1 MGYKIHH
8 PIKEKRKTALKIF
21 RGGADDNMCPICL
34 EDFEPSEINT
44 NETIRCE
51 SCFQHFHYN
60 CIKHWC
66 ESSNEFLSIQNSVC
80 PICRQSNICRNSNF
94 VRRETEAARIRRGIR
109 DNQMETP
116 SEISD
121 IILSIGSE
129 YRIHDNVGLTDL
141 MYLDENWKFNRLNSE
156 NENERNENMTN
167 WVSDHLEKF
176 INDMNN
182 SAPNPESQWDIADNR
197 EENARTFREEV
208 QRATFNRALP
218 VWFIAPRPEDSLDIQ
233 HLRDLHQLKMFTY
246 SEYNRLKRD
255 YPVYSYFELLFSAE
269 KRKINNERRVAKR
282 KLIRIS
288 LRIFLYT
295 MILVKKDTVSRGLTV
310 HPVDVLADSS
320 ESEYE
325 SESETISTQTIST
338 QTQAESETGS
348 QTQED
353 TPVPEPDDG
362 EVAEPQ
368 EGEENVVEN
377 DARFDWI
384 PVEENPVEASA
395 VEEAPMARNEAERPR
410 ARGWRLPRVQP
421 PGVRVTREPDGTV
434 LFRWRLPRVQPQ
446 EEDTPAEST
455 ETHVDIVGGAG
466 DLPDDRKE
474 LKEMCAKAG
483 LPYSSKE
490 PIERI
495 KKRLTAPRGAAYGGF
510 INSLHEL
517 LTNQKYSNIISWEND
532 NDGNF
537 LIVLK
542 DNLLVAKEL
551 CPKANSEEGKKKTRY
566 LSRSVQAMKDQFRS
580 YDFNRISNRGEN
592 ELVFSNPKVKS
603 IDDILT
609 LRGEQ
614 SRANQAARR
623 RTRRKARLAVDEQ
636 GEPTNRPPRR
646 AASTRLRYVES
657 SSEEESADMAAM
669 AVPRHVLLEH
679 DEQGD
684 LHSVGEES
692 ADMADMAAPRHVLLE
707 LDEQGDLHSVGEE
720 SADVDNNEAANI
732 LASITNINDEN
743 TEDLDRRTSYLQNL
757 NTNNEHSLKIA
768 LLIES
773 LKNHVIDE
781 NEQNQIKQK
790 QNELWQGL
798 KEIPMEDEQRR
809 GVLYKYMFE
818 YLKRTIPQA
827 KLNEGAK
834 IAQSNFE
841 SIKRAQI
848 HNRPTEPLTEA
859 EQKQDDEEMNA
870 AISRGQMLA
879 QDEDTNMEDVQSD
892 AHLRAALPSS
902 SVVIIRDSR
911 VLGRQ
916 VPASPLSSL
925 APNTQFVEPPSAEAL
940 NLREEVAQL
949 MQENEQLKAH
959 KASKTPEAPTEA
971 PKPKRRQ
978 LGVVPT
984 PGTRVS
990 VRYQLTPD
998 DQDYE
1003 GTVGERLDGRARA
1016 MVKFDDGSERPID
1029 FAVPGISITRAP
1041 PELAELFD
1049 VLEASQSGGAKQADF
1064 LINLH
1069 KLLTNQEY
1077 SNIISWTF
1085 DNDGN
1090 ILILLKDKLLV
1101 AKEVCPRSTNID
1113 FHSCARQFCNYGFKT
1128 VSRKKIQRIG
1138 ENELVFSNP
1147 KVKSIDDILTLE
1159 RKISTKCRKSPTID
1173 DGDRVANVLAQLNN
1187 PSPQSTDMDN
1197 NEAANVLASIANISD
1212 ENTEDL
1218 DRRTT
1223 YLQNLNTN
1231 NEHSLKIALLIES
1244 LKNHV
1249 IDENQ
1254 TNQIK
1259 QKQNELWQSLKEIEL
1274 DNTKRKDILYKYM
1287 FEYLKRTI
1295 PQAKLNE
1302 GAKIA
1307 QSNFESIKRAKIHNR
1322 PTEPLTESEQKQAD
1336 EEMNAAIS
1344 RGQILAQD
1352 EDTNME
1358 DVQSPNTQFV
1368 EEQEPWW
1375 KKSGITDKAL
1385 LRLHSEPVD
1394 GHMIEVWSLDHWKLG
1409 RAVRKKGRS
1418 QVVLKAPLN
1427 SPSSRVAETV
1437 RQIVTQVDYI
1447 DGTSV
1452 DELLHRGDWKQRQN
1466 PDYGIKDSENYL
1478 LNLGSDNPKYWRYAK
1493 SRRSAKSNSGS
1504 QSGGVIYVDDE
1515 NDKMRFECPLSL
1527 DIMEDPVIAEDGY
1540 SYEKEEIES
1549 WIKLSEDKGNP
1560 ITSPIT
1566 GDNMGKTLIPNTVL
1580 KDIIEN
1586 SIFDRQHTNQESS
1599 SQIEDE
1605 NKNKGIVIQY
1615 KNSKYGFIHTFD
1627 GIDNLFFHSSQL
1639 DNQIIVGDIV
1649 SFVIKEYKGKPTATN
1664 IKLIESAWNRK
1675 TGVIVK
1681 YNNDKQYGFIKS
1693 DINGMP
1699 EVFVHISEINQLV
1712 SVGDKVSFIIGKNMA
1727 GKAVAKKVKIINDEI
1742 GVEEEKKEDS
1752 EIPQLEQRL
1761 LMDLIFERDR
1771 IMREREK
1778 VNSMIK
1784 SRK

>member
-1 MGYKIHH
+1 MGYKIHP
-8 PIKEKRKTALKIF
+8 PIKEKRKTAIKIF
-21 RGGADDNMCPICL
+21 RGGADDSMCPICL

-51 SCFQHFHYN
+51 SCFQHFHYD

-66 ESSNEFLSIQNSVC
+66 DSSNEFLSIQNSVC
-80 PICRQSNICRNSNF
+80 PICRRSNICRNSNF

-109 DNQMETP
+109 DNQMQTP

-121 IILSIGSE
+121 IILSIGTE
-129 YRIHDNVGLTDL
+129 YRIRDDIGLTDL

-167 WVSDHLEKF
+167 WVSDHLDKF

-197 EENARTFREEV
+197 EENARIFREEV
-208 QRATFNRALP
+208 QRATFNRDLP

-246 SEYNRLKRD
+246 NEYNRLKRD
-255 YPVYSYFELLFSAE
+255 YPVYSYLELLFSAE

-310 HPVDVLADSS
+310 DPVDMVEDSS
-320 ESEYE
+320 ESE
-325 SESETISTQTIST
+325 SETETETISTQT
-338 QTQAESETGS
+338 QTHTESETGS

-377 DARFDWI
+377 DTRFDWI

-434 LFRWRLPRVQPQ
+434 LWRWRLPRFQPQ

-455 ETHVDIVGGAG
+455 ETPVDIVGGAGYGFTHSLHKLLTNQEYSNIISYTFDNDGNILIVLKDKFLVAKEVCPRANWGDFSSCARQFCNYGFKTVSRKKIQRIGENELVFSNPKVKSIDDILTLERKLPQSCRQRVNSPTIDDAGANVLMQPSYRSTDMDNNEAANVLASIANISDENTEDLDRRTTYLQNLNTNIEDSIKISLLIEALKQHVVDENEKKQIKQKQNELWQSLKEIPMEDEQRRGVLFKYMGDYLTRTISLSKLKEGAKIVNKKYDSIKRAQIHNRPTEPLTESEQKQADEEMNASIARGQQLAQDEDTNMKDVQSPNTPFVGGAG

-483 LPYSSKE
+483 LPYNSKE

-609 LRGEQ
+609 LRGQQ

-781 NEQNQIKQK
+781 NEKNQIKQK

-809 GVLYKYMFE
+809 GV
-818 YLKRTIPQA
+818 
-827 KLNEGAK
+827 
-834 IAQSNFE
+834 
-841 SIKRAQI
+841 
-848 HNRPTEPLTEA
+848 
-859 EQKQDDEEMNA
+859 
-870 AISRGQMLA
+870 
-879 QDEDTNMEDVQSD
+879 
-892 AHLRAALPSS
+892 
-902 SVVIIRDSR
+902 
-911 VLGRQ
+911 
-916 VPASPLSSL
+916 
-925 APNTQFVEPPSAEAL
+925 
-940 NLREEVAQL
+940 
-949 MQENEQLKAH
+949 
-959 KASKTPEAPTEA
+959 
-971 PKPKRRQ
+971 
-978 LGVVPT
+978 
-984 PGTRVS
+984 
-990 VRYQLTPD
+990 
-998 DQDYE
+998 
-1003 GTVGERLDGRARA
+1003 
-1016 MVKFDDGSERPID
+1016 
-1029 FAVPGISITRAP
+1029 
-1041 PELAELFD
+1041 
-1049 VLEASQSGGAKQADF
+1049 
-1064 LINLH
+1064 
-1069 KLLTNQEY
+1069 
-1077 SNIISWTF
+1077 
-1085 DNDGN
+1085 
-1090 ILILLKDKLLV
+1090 
-1101 AKEVCPRSTNID
+1101 
-1113 FHSCARQFCNYGFKT
+1113 
-1128 VSRKKIQRIG
+1128 
-1138 ENELVFSNP
+1138 
-1147 KVKSIDDILTLE
+1147 
-1159 RKISTKCRKSPTID
+1159 
-1173 DGDRVANVLAQLNN
+1173 
-1187 PSPQSTDMDN
+1187 
-1197 NEAANVLASIANISD
+1197 
-1212 ENTEDL
+1212 
-1218 DRRTT
+1218 
-1223 YLQNLNTN
+1223 
-1231 NEHSLKIALLIES
+1231 
-1244 LKNHV
+1244 
-1249 IDENQ
+1249 
-1254 TNQIK
+1254 
-1259 QKQNELWQSLKEIEL
+1259 
-1274 DNTKRKDILYKYM
+1274 LYKYM

-1358 DVQSPNTQFV
+1358 DVQSPNTQL
-1368 EEQEPWW
+1368 EEPWW

-1418 QVVLKAPLN
+1418 RVVLKAPLN

-1540 SYEKEEIES
+1540 SYEKEEIVN

-1586 SIFDRQHTNQESS
+1586 SVFDRNKNQESS
-1599 SQIEDE
+1599 QIQDE

-1615 KNSKYGFIHTFD
+1615 KDTRFGFIHTFD

-1664 IKLIESAWNRK
+1664 IKLIEPAWNRK

-1693 DINGMP
+1693 NINGMP

-1761 LMDLIFERDR
+1761 LMELIFERDR

>member
-1 MGYKIHH
+1 M
-8 PIKEKRKTALKIF
+8 
-21 RGGADDNMCPICL
+21 
-34 EDFEPSEINT
+34 
-44 NETIRCE
+44 
-51 SCFQHFHYN
+51 
-60 CIKHWC
+60 
-66 ESSNEFLSIQNSVC
+66 
-80 PICRQSNICRNSNF
+80 
-94 VRRETEAARIRRGIR
+94 
-109 DNQMETP
+109 
-116 SEISD
+116 
-121 IILSIGSE
+121 
-129 YRIHDNVGLTDL
+129 
-141 MYLDENWKFNRLNSE
+141 
-156 NENERNENMTN
+156 
-167 WVSDHLEKF
+167 
-176 INDMNN
+176 
-182 SAPNPESQWDIADNR
+182 
-197 EENARTFREEV
+197 
-208 QRATFNRALP
+208 
-218 VWFIAPRPEDSLDIQ
+218 
-233 HLRDLHQLKMFTY
+233 
-246 SEYNRLKRD
+246 
-255 YPVYSYFELLFSAE
+255 
-269 KRKINNERRVAKR
+269 
-282 KLIRIS
+282 
-288 LRIFLYT
+288 
-295 MILVKKDTVSRGLTV
+295 
-310 HPVDVLADSS
+310 
-320 ESEYE
+320 
-325 SESETISTQTIST
+325 
-338 QTQAESETGS
+338 
-348 QTQED
+348 
-353 TPVPEPDDG
+353 PEPDNG

-410 ARGWRLPRVQP
+410 AIGWRLPRVQP
-421 PGVRVTREPDGTV
+421 PGLRVEREPDGTV

-446 EEDTPAEST
+446 EEETLGDLEDRILASRRATVAAQLRENAANLRFAESQRQIADANRRFAESQRQIADLERRRQQIAENIPQEDTPAEST
-455 ETHVDIVGGAG
+455 ETPVDIVGGAG
-466 DLPDDRKE
+466 YGFTHSLHKLLTNQEYSNIISYTFDNDGNILIVLKDKFLVAKEVCPRANWGDFSSCARQFCNYGFKTVSRKKIQRIGENELVFSNPKVKSIDDILTLERKLPQSCRQRVNSPTIDDGNRDIPNVLMQLNNQSPQSTSIDNNEAANVLASIANISDENTEDLDRRTSYLQNLNTNNEHSLKIALLIEALKNHVIDENQTNQIKQKQNELWQSLKEIELDNTKRKDILYKYMFEYLKRTIPISKLKEGTKIAKKSNFESIKRAKIHNRPTKPLTESEQKQADEEMNAAISRGQMLAQDEDTNMEDVQSPNTQLEPHSAEALKLREEVDMLLEQLKKHKASKTPHPVVEEADGEEPVEFTAEGLRRSIAEHEKLREQVAMAVEADRLQRLLREQVAMAVEEADGEEPVEFTAEGLRRSIAEHEKLREQVAMAVEADRLQRLLREQVAMAVEEAEPQEDTPAESTETLVDIVGGAGEDAPPAPKKRGRPPKSPTAAEDRKK

-483 LPYSSKE
+483 LPYNSKE

-623 RTRRKARLAVDEQ
+623 RTRRKARLAPTRTLDEQ

-646 AASTRLRYVES
+646 AASMWPRRYPGES
-657 SSEEESADMAAM
+657 SSEEESADMAAMAVPRHVLLEHDEQGDLHSVGEESADMADM

-720 SADVDNNEAANI
+720 SADMDNNEAANV

-781 NEQNQIKQK
+781 NEKNQIKQK

-809 GVLYKYMFE
+809 GV
-818 YLKRTIPQA
+818 
-827 KLNEGAK
+827 
-834 IAQSNFE
+834 
-841 SIKRAQI
+841 
-848 HNRPTEPLTEA
+848 
-859 EQKQDDEEMNA
+859 
-870 AISRGQMLA
+870 
-879 QDEDTNMEDVQSD
+879 
-892 AHLRAALPSS
+892 
-902 SVVIIRDSR
+902 
-911 VLGRQ
+911 
-916 VPASPLSSL
+916 
-925 APNTQFVEPPSAEAL
+925 
-940 NLREEVAQL
+940 
-949 MQENEQLKAH
+949 
-959 KASKTPEAPTEA
+959 
-971 PKPKRRQ
+971 
-978 LGVVPT
+978 
-984 PGTRVS
+984 
-990 VRYQLTPD
+990 
-998 DQDYE
+998 
-1003 GTVGERLDGRARA
+1003 
-1016 MVKFDDGSERPID
+1016 
-1029 FAVPGISITRAP
+1029 
-1041 PELAELFD
+1041 
-1049 VLEASQSGGAKQADF
+1049 
-1064 LINLH
+1064 
-1069 KLLTNQEY
+1069 
-1077 SNIISWTF
+1077 
-1085 DNDGN
+1085 
-1090 ILILLKDKLLV
+1090 
-1101 AKEVCPRSTNID
+1101 
-1113 FHSCARQFCNYGFKT
+1113 
-1128 VSRKKIQRIG
+1128 
-1138 ENELVFSNP
+1138 
-1147 KVKSIDDILTLE
+1147 
-1159 RKISTKCRKSPTID
+1159 
-1173 DGDRVANVLAQLNN
+1173 
-1187 PSPQSTDMDN
+1187 
-1197 NEAANVLASIANISD
+1197 
-1212 ENTEDL
+1212 
-1218 DRRTT
+1218 
-1223 YLQNLNTN
+1223 
-1231 NEHSLKIALLIES
+1231 
-1244 LKNHV
+1244 
-1249 IDENQ
+1249 
-1254 TNQIK
+1254 
-1259 QKQNELWQSLKEIEL
+1259 
-1274 DNTKRKDILYKYM
+1274 LYKYM

-1344 RGQILAQD
+1344 RGQMLAQD

-1358 DVQSPNTQFV
+1358 DVQSAPTPKRMQV
-1368 EEQEPWW
+1368 GVDWVLDEKEE
-1375 KKSGITDKAL
+1375 
-1385 LRLHSEPVD
+1385 
-1394 GHMIEVWSLDHWKLG
+1394 
-1409 RAVRKKGRS
+1409 
-1418 QVVLKAPLN
+1418 
-1427 SPSSRVAETV
+1427 SSA
-1437 RQIVTQVDYI
+1437 
-1447 DGTSV
+1447 
-1452 DELLHRGDWKQRQN
+1452 
-1466 PDYGIKDSENYL
+1466 
-1478 LNLGSDNPKYWRYAK
+1478 
-1493 SRRSAKSNSGS
+1493 S

-1599 SQIEDE
+1599 QIEDE

-1615 KNSKYGFIHTFD
+1615 KDSKYGFIHTFD

-1664 IKLIESAWNRK
+1664 IKLIEPAWNRK

-1681 YNNDKQYGFIKS
+1681 YNNDKQYGFIEA

-1699 EVFVHISEINQLV
+1699 HIFVHISEINQLV
-1712 SVGDKVSFIIGKNMA
+1712 SVGDKVSFIIGPNMA
-1727 GKAVAKKVKIINDEI
+1727 GKAVVKK
-1742 GVEEEKKEDS
+1742 
-1752 EIPQLEQRL
+1752 R
-1761 LMDLIFERDR
+1761 
-1771 IMREREK
+1771 
-1778 VNSMIK
+1778 
-1784 SRK
+1784 

>member
-1 MGYKIHH
+1 MGYKIHY
-8 PIKEKRKTALKIF
+8 PIKEKRKTTLKIF
-21 RGGADDNMCPICL
+21 RGGADDTMCPICL
-34 EDFEPSEINT
+34 EDFEQSEINT

-51 SCFQHFHYN
+51 SCFQHFHYD

-109 DNQMETP
+109 DNQMQSP

-129 YRIHDNVGLTDL
+129 YRIRDNIGLTDL

-167 WVSDHLEKF
+167 WVADHLDKF

-197 EENARTFREEV
+197 AENARIFREEV
-208 QRATFNRALP
+208 QRATFNRDLP

-246 SEYNRLKRD
+246 NEYNRLKRD
-255 YPVYSYFELLFSAE
+255 YPVYSYLELLFSAE

-295 MILVKKDTVSRGLTV
+295 MILIKKDTVSRGLTV
-310 HPVDVLADSS
+310 DPVDMVEDSS
-320 ESEYE
+320 ESE
-325 SESETISTQTIST
+325 SETETETISTQTQT
-338 QTQAESETGS
+338 QTESETGS

-353 TPVPEPDDG
+353 TPVPEPDDGEVAEPQEDTPVPEPDNGEVAEPQEDTPVPEPDNG

-421 PGVRVTREPDGTV
+421 PGLRVEREPDGTV

-446 EEDTPAEST
+446 EEETLGDGGDRILASRRATVAARARAAAANRRFEESQRQIADANRRFAESQRQIADLERRRMQIAENIPQEDTPAEST

-483 LPYSSKE
+483 LPYNSKE

-609 LRGEQ
+609 LRGQQ

-657 SSEEESADMAAM
+657 SSEEESADMAAMAVPRHVLLELDEQGDMHSVGEESADMAAM

-781 NEQNQIKQK
+781 NEKNQIKQK

-848 HNRPTEPLTEA
+848 HNRPT
-859 EQKQDDEEMNA
+859 K
-870 AISRGQMLA
+870 
-879 QDEDTNMEDVQSD
+879 
-892 AHLRAALPSS
+892 
-902 SVVIIRDSR
+902 
-911 VLGRQ
+911 
-916 VPASPLSSL
+916 
-925 APNTQFVEPPSAEAL
+925 
-940 NLREEVAQL
+940 
-949 MQENEQLKAH
+949 
-959 KASKTPEAPTEA
+959 
-971 PKPKRRQ
+971 
-978 LGVVPT
+978 
-984 PGTRVS
+984 
-990 VRYQLTPD
+990 
-998 DQDYE
+998 
-1003 GTVGERLDGRARA
+1003 
-1016 MVKFDDGSERPID
+1016 
-1029 FAVPGISITRAP
+1029 
-1041 PELAELFD
+1041 
-1049 VLEASQSGGAKQADF
+1049 
-1064 LINLH
+1064 
-1069 KLLTNQEY
+1069 
-1077 SNIISWTF
+1077 
-1085 DNDGN
+1085 
-1090 ILILLKDKLLV
+1090 
-1101 AKEVCPRSTNID
+1101 
-1113 FHSCARQFCNYGFKT
+1113 
-1128 VSRKKIQRIG
+1128 
-1138 ENELVFSNP
+1138 
-1147 KVKSIDDILTLE
+1147 
-1159 RKISTKCRKSPTID
+1159 
-1173 DGDRVANVLAQLNN
+1173 
-1187 PSPQSTDMDN
+1187 
-1197 NEAANVLASIANISD
+1197 
-1212 ENTEDL
+1212 
-1218 DRRTT
+1218 
-1223 YLQNLNTN
+1223 
-1231 NEHSLKIALLIES
+1231 
-1244 LKNHV
+1244 
-1249 IDENQ
+1249 
-1254 TNQIK
+1254 
-1259 QKQNELWQSLKEIEL
+1259 
-1274 DNTKRKDILYKYM
+1274 
-1287 FEYLKRTI
+1287 
-1295 PQAKLNE
+1295 
-1302 GAKIA
+1302 
-1307 QSNFESIKRAKIHNR
+1307 
-1322 PTEPLTESEQKQAD
+1322 PLTESEQKQAD

-1344 RGQILAQD
+1344 RGTQLAQD
-1352 EDTNME
+1352 EDTNMSPE
-1358 DVQSPNTQFV
+1358 MMRALQPSLAEAFQDRDAAPPPPAPPPATAEPRDPAWYVQRDHIALRMKTVRTVARLLQSRKPDDAEWQRKVPQLAQRLEEELLLSARSFDEYGDERTLKPRLQALAVASASAKELKLREELESLKRENAKLKARIGHWVEVYWAENGEWFLARIVGQRRQSGRHELKVAYADGETTYEALRDVPFDGDGDPPAVADGEPRHWRRAEVPPVRKVVIDVDGLVERDVPIRRTGKPMRHHSRYASATTAREYVSLGGSNADLKYDLVNGFFV
-1368 EEQEPWW
+1368 EDATPPPPRV
-1375 KKSGITDKAL
+1375 IVTRTPL
-1385 LRLHSEPVD
+1385 PVA
-1394 GHMIEVWSLDHWKLG
+1394 K
-1409 RAVRKKGRS
+1409 RPRT
-1418 QVVLKAPLN
+1418 QAP
-1427 SPSSRVAETV
+1427 PTAQPPPPGSRVAVRFKDGIEYAGTVEKVEDANHAFVRYDDGQSETV
-1437 RQIVTQVDYI
+1437 RFPDPDVRVTGFGPEPDDWRARTQAPRDARVGRWVEVYWAGDGEWFLGRVAGQHEGKLKIAYTDGEPLYQVLQDEPFSG
-1447 DGTSV
+1447 DG
-1452 DELLHRGDWKQRQN
+1452 DPPAPADGEPEHFRFAEA
-1466 PDYGIKDSENYL
+1466 P
-1478 LNLGSDNPKYWRYAK
+1478 
-1493 SRRSAKSNSGS
+1493 

-1586 SIFDRQHTNQESS
+1586 SIFDRQRDVESL

-1615 KNSKYGFIHTFD
+1615 KDTRFGFIHTFD

-1681 YNNDKQYGFIKS
+1681 YNNDKQYGFIEA

-1699 EVFVHISEINQLV
+1699 HIFVHISEINQLV

-1761 LMDLIFERDR
+1761 LMELIFERDR

>member
-1 MGYKIHH
+1 MVFSNPKVKSIDDILTLRGEQSRANQAARRRTRRKARLAVKRTLDEQGEPTNRPPRRAASMRPRRYPGESSSEEESADMAAMAVPRHVLLEHDEQGDLHSVGEESADMADMAAPRHVLLELDEQGDLHSVGEESADMDNNEAANVLASITNINDENTEDLDRRTSYLQNLNTNNEHSLKIALLIESLKNHVIDENEKNQIKQKQNELWQGLKEIPMEDEQRRGVLYKYMFEYLKRTIPQAKLNEGAKIAQSNFESIKRAKIHNRPTKPLTESEQKQADEEMNAAISRGQMLAQDEDTNMEDVQSPNTQLEPH
-8 PIKEKRKTALKIF
+8 SAEALK
-21 RGGADDNMCPICL
+21 L
-34 EDFEPSEINT
+34 
-44 NETIRCE
+44 
-51 SCFQHFHYN
+51 
-60 CIKHWC
+60 
-66 ESSNEFLSIQNSVC
+66 
-80 PICRQSNICRNSNF
+80 
-94 VRRETEAARIRRGIR
+94 
-109 DNQMETP
+109 
-116 SEISD
+116 
-121 IILSIGSE
+121 
-129 YRIHDNVGLTDL
+129 
-141 MYLDENWKFNRLNSE
+141 
-156 NENERNENMTN
+156 
-167 WVSDHLEKF
+167 
-176 INDMNN
+176 
-182 SAPNPESQWDIADNR
+182 
-197 EENARTFREEV
+197 REEV
-208 QRATFNRALP
+208 DMLL
-218 VWFIAPRPEDSLDIQ
+218 E
-233 HLRDLHQLKMFTY
+233 QLKKHKASKT
-246 SEYNRLKRD
+246 
-255 YPVYSYFELLFSAE
+255 P
-269 KRKINNERRVAKR
+269 
-282 KLIRIS
+282 
-288 LRIFLYT
+288 
-295 MILVKKDTVSRGLTV
+295 
-310 HPVDVLADSS
+310 HPVVEEA
-320 ESEYE
+320 
-325 SESETISTQTIST
+325 
-338 QTQAESETGS
+338 
-348 QTQED
+348 
-353 TPVPEPDDG
+353 DG
-362 EVAEPQ
+362 EE
-368 EGEENVVEN
+368 
-377 DARFDWI
+377 
-384 PVEENPVEASA
+384 PVEFTAEGLRRSIAEHEKLREQVAMAVEADRLQRLLREQVAMA
-395 VEEAPMARNEAERPR
+395 VEEA
-410 ARGWRLPRVQP
+410 
-421 PGVRVTREPDGTV
+421 EP
-434 LFRWRLPRVQPQ
+434 Q
-446 EEDTPAEST
+446 EDTPAEST
-455 ETHVDIVGGAG
+455 ETLVDIVGGAG
-466 DLPDDRKE
+466 EDAPPAEDRKE

-623 RTRRKARLAVDEQ
+623 RTRRKARLAVKRTLDEQ

-646 AASTRLRYVES
+646 AASMRPRRYPGES

-720 SADVDNNEAANI
+720 SADMDNNEAANV

-781 NEQNQIKQK
+781 NEKNQIKQK

-841 SIKRAQI
+841 SIKRAKI
-848 HNRPTEPLTEA
+848 HNRPTKPLTES
-859 EQKQDDEEMNA
+859 EQKQADEEMNA

-879 QDEDTNMEDVQSD
+879 QDEDTNMEDVQS
-892 AHLRAALPSS
+892 
-902 SVVIIRDSR
+902 
-911 VLGRQ
+911 
-916 VPASPLSSL
+916 
-925 APNTQFVEPPSAEAL
+925 
-940 NLREEVAQL
+940 
-949 MQENEQLKAH
+949 
-959 KASKTPEAPTEA
+959 APT
-971 PKPKRRQ
+971 PKRMQ
-978 LGVVPT
+978 VGVDWV
-984 PGTRVS
+984 
-990 VRYQLTPD
+990 
-998 DQDYE
+998 
-1003 GTVGERLDGRARA
+1003 LD
-1016 MVKFDDGSERPID
+1016 E
-1029 FAVPGISITRAP
+1029 
-1041 PELAELFD
+1041 
-1049 VLEASQSGGAKQADF
+1049 
-1064 LINLH
+1064 
-1069 KLLTNQEY
+1069 
-1077 SNIISWTF
+1077 
-1085 DNDGN
+1085 
-1090 ILILLKDKLLV
+1090 
-1101 AKEVCPRSTNID
+1101 KE
-1113 FHSCARQFCNYGFKT
+1113 
-1128 VSRKKIQRIG
+1128 
-1138 ENELVFSNP
+1138 
-1147 KVKSIDDILTLE
+1147 
-1159 RKISTKCRKSPTID
+1159 
-1173 DGDRVANVLAQLNN
+1173 
-1187 PSPQSTDMDN
+1187 
-1197 NEAANVLASIANISD
+1197 
-1212 ENTEDL
+1212 
-1218 DRRTT
+1218 
-1223 YLQNLNTN
+1223 
-1231 NEHSLKIALLIES
+1231 ES
-1244 LKNHV
+1244 
-1249 IDENQ
+1249 
-1254 TNQIK
+1254 
-1259 QKQNELWQSLKEIEL
+1259 
-1274 DNTKRKDILYKYM
+1274 
-1287 FEYLKRTI
+1287 
-1295 PQAKLNE
+1295 
-1302 GAKIA
+1302 
-1307 QSNFESIKRAKIHNR
+1307 
-1322 PTEPLTESEQKQAD
+1322 
-1336 EEMNAAIS
+1336 
-1344 RGQILAQD
+1344 
-1352 EDTNME
+1352 
-1358 DVQSPNTQFV
+1358 
-1368 EEQEPWW
+1368 
-1375 KKSGITDKAL
+1375 
-1385 LRLHSEPVD
+1385 
-1394 GHMIEVWSLDHWKLG
+1394 
-1409 RAVRKKGRS
+1409 
-1418 QVVLKAPLN
+1418 
-1427 SPSSRVAETV
+1427 
-1437 RQIVTQVDYI
+1437 
-1447 DGTSV
+1447 
-1452 DELLHRGDWKQRQN
+1452 
-1466 PDYGIKDSENYL
+1466 
-1478 LNLGSDNPKYWRYAK
+1478 
-1493 SRRSAKSNSGS
+1493 SAS

-1586 SIFDRQHTNQESS
+1586 SIFDRQHTKQESS

-1615 KNSKYGFIHTFD
+1615 KDTRFGFIHTFD

-1664 IKLIESAWNRK
+1664 IKLIEPAWNRK

-1681 YNNDKQYGFIKS
+1681 YNNDKQYGFIEA

-1699 EVFVHISEINQLV
+1699 HIFVHISEINQLV

-1742 GVEEEKKEDS
+1742 GVEEEKKEEKKEDS

-1761 LMDLIFERDR
+1761 LMELIFERDR

>member
-21 RGGADDNMCPICL
+21 RGGADDTMCPICL
-34 EDFEPSEINT
+34 EDFEESEINN

-51 SCFQHFHYN
+51 SCFQHFHYD

-66 ESSNEFLSIQNSVC
+66 DSSNQWDSIQNSVC

-94 VRRETEAARIRRGIR
+94 VRRESEAARIRRGIR
-109 DNQMETP
+109 DNRMQNP

-121 IILSIGSE
+121 IILSIATE
-129 YRIHDNVGLTDL
+129 YRIRDDDIGLTDL

-156 NENERNENMTN
+156 NENQRNENMTN
-167 WVSDHLEKF
+167 WVSDHLDKF

-182 SAPNPESQWDIADNR
+182 SAPNPESQWDIADSR
-197 EENARTFREEV
+197 EENARIFREEV
-208 QRATFNRALP
+208 QRANFNRDLP

-233 HLRDLHQLKMFTY
+233 HLRDLHQLKLFTY
-246 SEYNRLKRD
+246 NEYNRLKRD
-255 YPVYSYFELLFSAE
+255 YPVYSYLELLFSAE

-282 KLIRIS
+282 KLIRLS

-310 HPVDVLADSS
+310 DPIDMVGDSS
-320 ESEYE
+320 ESE
-325 SESETISTQTIST
+325 S
-338 QTQAESETGS
+338 ESETGS

-410 ARGWRLPRVQP
+410 AIG
-421 PGVRVTREPDGTV
+421 
-434 LFRWRLPRVQPQ
+434 WRLPRVQPQ
-446 EEDTPAEST
+446 EEETLGDLEDRILASRRATVAAQLRENAANRRFAESQRRIADANRRFAESQRQIADLERRRIQIAENIPQEDTPAEST
-455 ETHVDIVGGAG
+455 ETPVDIVGGAG
-466 DLPDDRKE
+466 DLPNDRKE

-483 LPYSSKE
+483 IPYSSKE
-490 PIERI
+490 GIERI
-495 KKRLTAPRGAAYGGF
+495 KKRLRALPPSPELKEMCAKAGIPYSSKDGIGRLKRRRTGLPTPGRQHRCAYADRGATYSF
-510 INSLHEL
+510 FPKFLHKL
-517 LTNQKYSNIISWEND
+517 LTNQEYSNIISWKND
-532 NDGNF
+532 NDGNV

-542 DNLLVAKEL
+542 DKLLVAKEL
-551 CPKANSEEGKKKTRY
+551 CLRANDPTNYQRIM
-566 LSRSVQAMKDQFRS
+566 RSQFWN
-580 YDFNRISNRGEN
+580 YGFNRISGRGDN
-592 ELVFSNPKVKS
+592 EWVFSNPKVKS

-609 LRGEQ
+609 LRFLKDSPED
-614 SRANQAARR
+614 RRARR
-623 RTRRKARLAVDEQ
+623 DAEADARNARLAMQRAVDDQ
-636 GEPTNRPPRR
+636 RIVNSPTIDDRDRDIANVLMQLNNQSPQ
-646 AASTRLRYVES
+646 ST
-657 SSEEESADMAAM
+657 DMAAM

-684 LHSVGEES
+684 MHSVGEES

-720 SADVDNNEAANI
+720 SADMDNNEAANV

-743 TEDLDRRTSYLQNL
+743 TENLDRRTSYLQNL

-781 NEQNQIKQK
+781 NEKNQIKQK

-834 IAQSNFE
+834 IAKSIFE

-848 HNRPTEPLTEA
+848 HNRHTKPLTES
-859 EQKQDDEEMNA
+859 EQKQADEETNA

-879 QDEDTNMEDVQSD
+879 QDEDTNMEDVQS
-892 AHLRAALPSS
+892 
-902 SVVIIRDSR
+902 
-911 VLGRQ
+911 
-916 VPASPLSSL
+916 
-925 APNTQFVEPPSAEAL
+925 PNTQLEPHSAEAL
-940 NLREEVAQL
+940 KLREEVAQL
-949 MQENEQLKAH
+949 IQENEQLKAH
-959 KASKTPEAPTEA
+959 KASKTPHPAPQPEAPTEA
-971 PKPKRRQ
+971 PKPKR
-978 LGVVPT
+978 LKPGVVPP

-990 VRYQLTPD
+990 VRMPASTLSRRRDRTQV
-998 DQDYE
+998 QHHE
-1003 GTVGERLDGRARA
+1003 GTVGERLPDSIAPPSAAPMPSTCFDSIISPLTPAERAHFAGLSEAEQEMARVMVRLRHRVSSRAPMGAYDTFDRLAGVVGKSATMKARKGAEKAASPLVESFLASLPAAEAAAPTPAAPPTLALA
-1016 MVKFDDGSERPID
+1016 MVKFDDGSERVID
-1029 FAVPGISITRAP
+1029 FAVPGISITRETRRP
-1041 PELAELFD
+1041 IVMTKAEMRRAAEQRSKER
-1049 VLEASQSGGAKQADF
+1049 EASQSGGAKQADF

-1077 SNIISWTF
+1077 SNIISYTF

-1101 AKEVCPRSTNID
+1101 AKEVCPRSANID

-1128 VSRKKIQRIG
+1128 ETRLSIEGIDKNNGLI
-1138 ENELVFSNP
+1138 FSNP

-1173 DGDRVANVLAQLNN
+1173 DGDRAANVLMQL
-1187 PSPQSTDMDN
+1187 SYRSTDMDN

-1218 DRRTT
+1218 DRRTS

-1295 PQAKLNE
+1295 PQEKLNE

-1358 DVQSPNTQFV
+1358 DVQSPNTQL
-1368 EEQEPWW
+1368 EEPWW

-1409 RAVRKKGRS
+1409 RAVRKKGRT

-1447 DGTSV
+1447 DGTSG

-1466 PDYGIKDSENYL
+1466 PDYGIKDSEN
-1478 LNLGSDNPKYWRYAK
+1478 PKYWRYAK
-1493 SRRSAKSNSGS
+1493 
-1504 QSGGVIYVDDE
+1504 
-1515 NDKMRFECPLSL
+1515 
-1527 DIMEDPVIAEDGY
+1527 
-1540 SYEKEEIES
+1540 
-1549 WIKLSEDKGNP
+1549 
-1560 ITSPIT
+1560 
-1566 GDNMGKTLIPNTVL
+1566 
-1580 KDIIEN
+1580 
-1586 SIFDRQHTNQESS
+1586 
-1599 SQIEDE
+1599 
-1605 NKNKGIVIQY
+1605 
-1615 KNSKYGFIHTFD
+1615 
-1627 GIDNLFFHSSQL
+1627 
-1639 DNQIIVGDIV
+1639 
-1649 SFVIKEYKGKPTATN
+1649 
-1664 IKLIESAWNRK
+1664 
-1675 TGVIVK
+1675 
-1681 YNNDKQYGFIKS
+1681 
-1693 DINGMP
+1693 
-1699 EVFVHISEINQLV
+1699 
-1712 SVGDKVSFIIGKNMA
+1712 
-1727 GKAVAKKVKIINDEI
+1727 
-1742 GVEEEKKEDS
+1742 
-1752 EIPQLEQRL
+1752 
-1761 LMDLIFERDR
+1761 
-1771 IMREREK
+1771 
-1778 VNSMIK
+1778 
-1784 SRK
+1784 

>member
-1 MGYKIHH
+1 MSYRIHY
-8 PIKEKRKTALKIF
+8 PIKPKLKTTLKIF
-21 RGGADDNMCPICL
+21 RGGADDSMCPICL
-34 EDFEPSEINT
+34 EDFEESEIN
-44 NETIRCE
+44 NYQTIRCE
-51 SCFQHFHYN
+51 SCFQHFHYD

-66 ESSNEFLSIQNSVC
+66 KSSNRWDSIQNSVC
-80 PICRQSNICRNSNF
+80 PICRQSNICRNRNF
-94 VRRETEAARIRRGIR
+94 VIRESEASRIRRGIR
-109 DNQMETP
+109 ENQMQTP

-129 YRIHDNVGLTDL
+129 YRIRDNVGLTDL

-167 WVSDHLEKF
+167 WVSDHLDKF

-310 HPVDVLADSS
+310 HPMDTVEDSS
-320 ESEYE
+320 ESEYESE

-338 QTQAESETGS
+338 QAQTQTESETGS

-353 TPVPEPDDG
+353 TPVPEPDDGEVAEPQEDAPVPEPDNG

-410 ARGWRLPRVQP
+410 AIGWRLPSLSRRP
-421 PGVRVTREPDGTV
+421 RNAYHPGRSSSSFGMSEPV
-434 LFRWRLPRVQPQ
+434 IAQALEPQ
-446 EEDTPAEST
+446 EE
-455 ETHVDIVGGAG
+455 ETLGGGADPIDIVGGAG

-483 LPYSSKE
+483 IPYSSKE
-490 PIERI
+490 GIERI
-495 KKRLTAPRGAAYGGF
+495 KKRLRALPPSPTQEAARQRAWADAQRGRDLPDDKKELREMCAKAGIPYSSKDGIGRLKSRLREPPTSEQPRRRRGFMRRYPDRRYPDRGATYSVF
-510 INSLHEL
+510 QKLLHKL
-517 LTNQKYSNIISWEND
+517 LTNQEYSNIISWKND
-532 NDGNF
+532 NDGNV

-542 DNLLVAKEL
+542 DKLLVAKEL
-551 CPKANSEEGKKKTRY
+551 CPRANDGEAVMR
-566 LSRSVQAMKDQFRS
+566 AQFNN
-580 YDFNRISNRGEN
+580 YGFNRISGRGEN

-609 LRGEQ
+609 LRALED
-614 SRANQAARR
+614 RRARR
-623 RTRRKARLAVDEQ
+623 DAEADARNARLAVQRAVDAQ
-636 GEPTNRPPRR
+636 RIVNSPTIDDRDRDIANVLMQLNNQSPQ
-646 AASTRLRYVES
+646 ST
-657 SSEEESADMAAM
+657 DMAAM

-720 SADVDNNEAANI
+720 SADMDNNEAANV
-732 LASITNINDEN
+732 LAGITNINDEN
-743 TEDLDRRTSYLQNL
+743 TENLDRRTSYLQNL

-781 NEQNQIKQK
+781 NEKNQIKQK

-848 HNRPTEPLTEA
+848 HNRPTKPLTES
-859 EQKQDDEEMNA
+859 EQKQADEETNA

-879 QDEDTNMEDVQSD
+879 QDEDTNMEDVQS
-892 AHLRAALPSS
+892 
-902 SVVIIRDSR
+902 
-911 VLGRQ
+911 
-916 VPASPLSSL
+916 
-925 APNTQFVEPPSAEAL
+925 PNTQLEPHSGEAL
-940 NLREEVAQL
+940 KLREEVAML

-959 KASKTPEAPTEA
+959 KASKTPHPAVEEADGEEPVEFTEESL
-971 PKPKRRQ
+971 RRSIAELEAWREDARAGRWRLQ
-978 LGVVPT
+978 LGVVPP

-990 VRYQLTPD
+990 VRYQLLGD
-998 DQDYE
+998 RVVRRVVEEDGEQVQHHE
-1003 GTVGERLDGRARA
+1003 GTVGERLPNTLGRLTSSA
-1016 MVKFDDGSERPID
+1016 MVKFDDGSERAIN
-1029 FAVPGISITRAP
+1029 FAVPGISITH
-1041 PELAELFD
+1041 
-1049 VLEASQSGGAKQADF
+1049 EASQSGGAKQADF

-1077 SNIISWTF
+1077 SNIISYTF

-1101 AKEVCPRSTNID
+1101 AKEVCPRSANID

-1128 VSRKKIQRIG
+1128 ETRLSIEGIDKNNGLI
-1138 ENELVFSNP
+1138 FSNP

-1173 DGDRVANVLAQLNN
+1173 DGNRDIANVLMQLNN
-1187 PSPQSTDMDN
+1187 QSPQSISIDN
-1197 NEAANVLASIANISD
+1197 NEAANVLASITNISD

-1218 DRRTT
+1218 DRRTA
-1223 YLQNLNTN
+1223 YIQNLNTN
-1231 NEHSLKIALLIES
+1231 IEDSIKISLLIEA
-1244 LKNHV
+1244 LKQHV
-1249 IDENQ
+1249 VDENEKK
-1254 TNQIK
+1254 QIK
-1259 QKQNELWQSLKEIEL
+1259 QKQNELWQGLKEIPLE
-1274 DNTKRKDILYKYM
+1274 DEQRKGVLFKYM
-1287 FEYLKRTI
+1287 GDYLTRTI
-1295 PQAKLNE
+1295 SLSKLKE
-1302 GAKIA
+1302 GAKIV
-1307 QSNFESIKRAKIHNR
+1307 NKKYESIKRAQIHNR

-1344 RGQILAQD
+1344 RGSQLAQD

-1358 DVQSPNTQFV
+1358 DVQSPITPIV
-1368 EEQEPWW
+1368 EEPWW
-1375 KKSGITDKAL
+1375 RKGGITDKAL

-1394 GHMIEVWSLDHWKLG
+1394 GHMIEVYYGDNWKLG
-1409 RAVRKKGRS
+1409 RAVRKKMRS
-1418 QVVLKAPLN
+1418 MAISYRGNHPVSGDPIDGDDE
-1427 SPSSRVAETV
+1427 AETI

-1452 DELLHRGDWKQRQN
+1452 DELLHRGDWKQRGDPVGQKE
-1466 PDYGIKDSENYL
+1466 YQST
-1478 LNLGSDNPKYWRYAK
+1478 PKYWRYA
-1493 SRRSAKSNSGS
+1493 
-1504 QSGGVIYVDDE
+1504 
-1515 NDKMRFECPLSL
+1515 
-1527 DIMEDPVIAEDGY
+1527 
-1540 SYEKEEIES
+1540 
-1549 WIKLSEDKGNP
+1549 
-1560 ITSPIT
+1560 
-1566 GDNMGKTLIPNTVL
+1566 
-1580 KDIIEN
+1580 
-1586 SIFDRQHTNQESS
+1586 
-1599 SQIEDE
+1599 
-1605 NKNKGIVIQY
+1605 
-1615 KNSKYGFIHTFD
+1615 
-1627 GIDNLFFHSSQL
+1627 
-1639 DNQIIVGDIV
+1639 
-1649 SFVIKEYKGKPTATN
+1649 
-1664 IKLIESAWNRK
+1664 
-1675 TGVIVK
+1675 
-1681 YNNDKQYGFIKS
+1681 
-1693 DINGMP
+1693 
-1699 EVFVHISEINQLV
+1699 
-1712 SVGDKVSFIIGKNMA
+1712 
-1727 GKAVAKKVKIINDEI
+1727 
-1742 GVEEEKKEDS
+1742 
-1752 EIPQLEQRL
+1752 
-1761 LMDLIFERDR
+1761 
-1771 IMREREK
+1771 
-1778 VNSMIK
+1778 
-1784 SRK
+1784 

>member
-8 PIKEKRKTALKIF
+8 PIKEKRKTTLKIF
-21 RGGADDNMCPICL
+21 RGGADDDMCPICL
-34 EDFEPSEINT
+34 EDFEPSEINN

-66 ESSNEFLSIQNSVC
+66 ESSNQWDSIQNSVC

-109 DNQMETP
+109 DNQMQSP

-129 YRIHDNVGLTDL
+129 YRIRDNIGLTDL

-167 WVSDHLEKF
+167 WVADHLDKF

-197 EENARTFREEV
+197 AENARIFREEV
-208 QRATFNRALP
+208 QRATFNRDLP

-246 SEYNRLKRD
+246 NEYNRLKRD
-255 YPVYSYFELLFSAE
+255 YPVYSYLELLFSAE

-310 HPVDVLADSS
+310 DPVDMVEDSS
-320 ESEYE
+320 ESE
-325 SESETISTQTIST
+325 SETETETISTQTQT
-338 QTQAESETGS
+338 QTESETGS

-384 PVEENPVEASA
+384 PVEENPAEASA
-395 VEEAPMARNEAERPR
+395 VEEAPMALNEAERPR

-421 PGVRVTREPDGTV
+421 PGLRVVREPDGTV
-434 LFRWRLPRVQPQ
+434 LFRWRLPRVQPREEETLGGLEDRILASRRATVAAQ
-446 EEDTPAEST
+446 LREVAANRRFEESQRQIADANRRFAESQRQIADLERRRQQIAENIPQEDTPEEST
-455 ETHVDIVGGAG
+455 ETPANIVGGAG

-657 SSEEESADMAAM
+657 SSDEESADMAAM

-720 SADVDNNEAANI
+720 SADVDNNEAANV

-809 GVLYKYMFE
+809 GVLYKYMYE

-848 HNRPTEPLTEA
+848 HNTPTEPLTES
-859 EQKQDDEEMNA
+859 EQKQADEETNA

-879 QDEDTNMEDVQSD
+879 QDEDTNK
-892 AHLRAALPSS
+892 
-902 SVVIIRDSR
+902 I
-911 VLGRQ
+911 
-916 VPASPLSSL
+916 
-925 APNTQFVEPPSAEAL
+925 
-940 NLREEVAQL
+940 
-949 MQENEQLKAH
+949 
-959 KASKTPEAPTEA
+959 
-971 PKPKRRQ
+971 
-978 LGVVPT
+978 
-984 PGTRVS
+984 
-990 VRYQLTPD
+990 
-998 DQDYE
+998 
-1003 GTVGERLDGRARA
+1003 GRA
-1016 MVKFDDGSERPID
+1016 
-1029 FAVPGISITRAP
+1029 
-1041 PELAELFD
+1041 
-1049 VLEASQSGGAKQADF
+1049 
-1064 LINLH
+1064 
-1069 KLLTNQEY
+1069 
-1077 SNIISWTF
+1077 
-1085 DNDGN
+1085 
-1090 ILILLKDKLLV
+1090 
-1101 AKEVCPRSTNID
+1101 
-1113 FHSCARQFCNYGFKT
+1113 SC
-1128 VSRKKIQRIG
+1128 
-1138 ENELVFSNP
+1138 
-1147 KVKSIDDILTLE
+1147 
-1159 RKISTKCRKSPTID
+1159 
-1173 DGDRVANVLAQLNN
+1173 
-1187 PSPQSTDMDN
+1187 
-1197 NEAANVLASIANISD
+1197 
-1212 ENTEDL
+1212 
-1218 DRRTT
+1218 
-1223 YLQNLNTN
+1223 
-1231 NEHSLKIALLIES
+1231 
-1244 LKNHV
+1244 
-1249 IDENQ
+1249 
-1254 TNQIK
+1254 
-1259 QKQNELWQSLKEIEL
+1259 
-1274 DNTKRKDILYKYM
+1274 
-1287 FEYLKRTI
+1287 
-1295 PQAKLNE
+1295 
-1302 GAKIA
+1302 
-1307 QSNFESIKRAKIHNR
+1307 
-1322 PTEPLTESEQKQAD
+1322 
-1336 EEMNAAIS
+1336 
-1344 RGQILAQD
+1344 
-1352 EDTNME
+1352 
-1358 DVQSPNTQFV
+1358 
-1368 EEQEPWW
+1368 
-1375 KKSGITDKAL
+1375 
-1385 LRLHSEPVD
+1385 
-1394 GHMIEVWSLDHWKLG
+1394 
-1409 RAVRKKGRS
+1409 
-1418 QVVLKAPLN
+1418 
-1427 SPSSRVAETV
+1427 
-1437 RQIVTQVDYI
+1437 
-1447 DGTSV
+1447 
-1452 DELLHRGDWKQRQN
+1452 
-1466 PDYGIKDSENYL
+1466 
-1478 LNLGSDNPKYWRYAK
+1478 
-1493 SRRSAKSNSGS
+1493 
-1504 QSGGVIYVDDE
+1504 
-1515 NDKMRFECPLSL
+1515 
-1527 DIMEDPVIAEDGY
+1527 
-1540 SYEKEEIES
+1540 
-1549 WIKLSEDKGNP
+1549 
-1560 ITSPIT
+1560 
-1566 GDNMGKTLIPNTVL
+1566 
-1580 KDIIEN
+1580 
-1586 SIFDRQHTNQESS
+1586 
-1599 SQIEDE
+1599 
-1605 NKNKGIVIQY
+1605 
-1615 KNSKYGFIHTFD
+1615 
-1627 GIDNLFFHSSQL
+1627 
-1639 DNQIIVGDIV
+1639 
-1649 SFVIKEYKGKPTATN
+1649 
-1664 IKLIESAWNRK
+1664 
-1675 TGVIVK
+1675 
-1681 YNNDKQYGFIKS
+1681 
-1693 DINGMP
+1693 
-1699 EVFVHISEINQLV
+1699 
-1712 SVGDKVSFIIGKNMA
+1712 
-1727 GKAVAKKVKIINDEI
+1727 
-1742 GVEEEKKEDS
+1742 
-1752 EIPQLEQRL
+1752 
-1761 LMDLIFERDR
+1761 
-1771 IMREREK
+1771 RER
-1778 VNSMIK
+1778 V
-1784 SRK
+1784 

>member
-1 MGYKIHH
+1 MGYKIHY
-8 PIKEKRKTALKIF
+8 PIKEKRKTTLKIF
-21 RGGADDNMCPICL
+21 RGGADDSMCPICL
-34 EDFEPSEINT
+34 EDFEQSEINT

-51 SCFQHFHYN
+51 SCFQHFHYD

-66 ESSNEFLSIQNSVC
+66 ESSNRWDSIQNSVC

-94 VRRETEAARIRRGIR
+94 VRRESEAARIRRGIR
-109 DNQMETP
+109 DGRMQTP

-129 YRIHDNVGLTDL
+129 YRIRDNIGLTDL

-167 WVSDHLEKF
+167 WVADHLDKF

-197 EENARTFREEV
+197 AENARIFREEV
-208 QRATFNRALP
+208 QRATFNRDLP

-246 SEYNRLKRD
+246 NEYNRLKRD
-255 YPVYSYFELLFSAE
+255 YPVYSYLELLFSAE

-310 HPVDVLADSS
+310 DPVDMVEDSS
-320 ESEYE
+320 ESE
-325 SESETISTQTIST
+325 SETETETISTQT

-348 QTQED
+348 QTQEDTPVPEPDDGEVAEPQEDTPVPEPDNEEVAEPQED

-395 VEEAPMARNEAERPR
+395 VEEAPMTRNEAERPR

-421 PGVRVTREPDGTV
+421 PGLRVEREPDGTV

-446 EEDTPAEST
+446 EEETLGDGGDRILASRRATVAAQLREVAANRRFAESQRQIADLERRRQQIAENIPQEDTPEEST
-455 ETHVDIVGGAG
+455 ETPANIVGGADDKKCPICLEDFSESETDGNETIQCNVCGQNYHHNCIREWCVSGTNIGCPSCRDTDICKNNDLNPEPPSIANMVNEPQSIANIVNSEATAHSRFFIIEHDSLFERAQQINNLDTYDCRGIVLYILSYYIRLEESRNNSEESTIRSAIRLDNARIFQQEVRGDLEWFTTPRLEGSLDIRCLWDMYALMMNIYNEYIQLQELPQTSRWQRLISRQQRNVHKKRKRIRLKLRNFQRDIFSFGLILVKRENFSSVGSDSQDGGAG
-466 DLPDDRKE
+466 DLPNDRKE

-669 AVPRHVLLEH
+669 AVPRHVLLEL

-684 LHSVGEES
+684 MHSVGEES

-720 SADVDNNEAANI
+720 STDVDNNEAANV
-732 LASITNINDEN
+732 LASIANINDEN
-743 TEDLDRRTSYLQNL
+743 TEDLGRRTSYLQNL

-773 LKNHVIDE
+773 LKNHFIDE

-818 YLKRTIPQA
+818 YLKRIIPQA

-848 HNRPTEPLTEA
+848 HNRPTEPLTES
-859 EQKQDDEEMNA
+859 EQKQADEEMNA

-892 AHLRAALPSS
+892 AHLR
-902 SVVIIRDSR
+902 
-911 VLGRQ
+911 
-916 VPASPLSSL
+916 
-925 APNTQFVEPPSAEAL
+925 EA
-940 NLREEVAQL
+940 
-949 MQENEQLKAH
+949 
-959 KASKTPEAPTEA
+959 
-971 PKPKRRQ
+971 
-978 LGVVPT
+978 
-984 PGTRVS
+984 
-990 VRYQLTPD
+990 
-998 DQDYE
+998 
-1003 GTVGERLDGRARA
+1003 
-1016 MVKFDDGSERPID
+1016 
-1029 FAVPGISITRAP
+1029 
-1041 PELAELFD
+1041 
-1049 VLEASQSGGAKQADF
+1049 
-1064 LINLH
+1064 
-1069 KLLTNQEY
+1069 
-1077 SNIISWTF
+1077 
-1085 DNDGN
+1085 
-1090 ILILLKDKLLV
+1090 
-1101 AKEVCPRSTNID
+1101 
-1113 FHSCARQFCNYGFKT
+1113 
-1128 VSRKKIQRIG
+1128 
-1138 ENELVFSNP
+1138 
-1147 KVKSIDDILTLE
+1147 
-1159 RKISTKCRKSPTID
+1159 
-1173 DGDRVANVLAQLNN
+1173 
-1187 PSPQSTDMDN
+1187 
-1197 NEAANVLASIANISD
+1197 
-1212 ENTEDL
+1212 
-1218 DRRTT
+1218 
-1223 YLQNLNTN
+1223 
-1231 NEHSLKIALLIES
+1231 
-1244 LKNHV
+1244 
-1249 IDENQ
+1249 
-1254 TNQIK
+1254 
-1259 QKQNELWQSLKEIEL
+1259 
-1274 DNTKRKDILYKYM
+1274 
-1287 FEYLKRTI
+1287 
-1295 PQAKLNE
+1295 
-1302 GAKIA
+1302 
-1307 QSNFESIKRAKIHNR
+1307 
-1322 PTEPLTESEQKQAD
+1322 
-1336 EEMNAAIS
+1336 
-1344 RGQILAQD
+1344 
-1352 EDTNME
+1352 
-1358 DVQSPNTQFV
+1358 
-1368 EEQEPWW
+1368 
-1375 KKSGITDKAL
+1375 
-1385 LRLHSEPVD
+1385 
-1394 GHMIEVWSLDHWKLG
+1394 
-1409 RAVRKKGRS
+1409 
-1418 QVVLKAPLN
+1418 
-1427 SPSSRVAETV
+1427 
-1437 RQIVTQVDYI
+1437 
-1447 DGTSV
+1447 
-1452 DELLHRGDWKQRQN
+1452 
-1466 PDYGIKDSENYL
+1466 
-1478 LNLGSDNPKYWRYAK
+1478 
-1493 SRRSAKSNSGS
+1493 S

-1515 NDKMRFECPLSL
+1515 NDKMRFECPISTE
-1527 DIMEDPVIAEDGY
+1527 IMNEPVIAEDGY
-1540 SYEKEEIES
+1540 SYEKEEIVN

-1615 KNSKYGFIHTFD
+1615 KDTRFGFIHTFD

-1664 IKLIESAWNRK
+1664 IKLIEPAWNRK

-1693 DINGMP
+1693 NINGMP

>member
-21 RGGADDNMCPICL
+21 RGGADDTMCPICL
-34 EDFEPSEINT
+34 EDFEESEINN

-51 SCFQHFHYN
+51 SCFQHFHYD

-66 ESSNEFLSIQNSVC
+66 ESSNEFLSTQNSVC

-94 VRRETEAARIRRGIR
+94 VRRESEAARIRRGIR
-109 DNQMETP
+109 DNQMQTP

-121 IILSIGSE
+121 IILSIGTE
-129 YRIHDNVGLTDL
+129 YRIRDDIGLTDL

-167 WVSDHLEKF
+167 WVSDHLDKF

-197 EENARTFREEV
+197 EENARIFREEV
-208 QRATFNRALP
+208 QRANFNRDLP

-246 SEYNRLKRD
+246 NEYNRLKRD
-255 YPVYSYFELLFSAE
+255 YPVYSYLELLFSAE

-282 KLIRIS
+282 KLIRLS

-310 HPVDVLADSS
+310 DPIDMVGDSS
-320 ESEYE
+320 ESGSE
-325 SESETISTQTIST
+325 SESESENISTQTIST

-353 TPVPEPDDG
+353 TPVPEPDNGEVAEPQEDTPVPEPDDGEVAEPQEDTLVPEPDNG

-410 ARGWRLPRVQP
+410 AIGWRLPRVQP
-421 PGVRVTREPDGTV
+421 PGLRVEREPDGTV

-446 EEDTPAEST
+446 EEETPGDLEDRILASRRATVAAQLRENAANRRFAESQRQIADANRRFAESQRQIADLERRRQQIAENIPQTETPAEST
-455 ETHVDIVGGAG
+455 ETLVDIVGGAG
-466 DLPDDRKE
+466 EDAAPAPKKRGRPPKSPTAAEDRKK

-483 LPYSSKE
+483 LPYNSKE

-517 LTNQKYSNIISWEND
+517 LTNPKYSNIISWKND

-537 LIVLK
+537 LIILK

-614 SRANQAARR
+614 GRVNRDGRR
-623 RTRRKARLAVDEQ
+623 RTRRKARLAPTRTLDEQ

-646 AASTRLRYVES
+646 AASMWPRRYPGES

-692 ADMADMAAPRHVLLE
+692 ADM
-707 LDEQGDLHSVGEE
+707 
-720 SADVDNNEAANI
+720 DNNEAANV

-781 NEQNQIKQK
+781 NEKNQIKQK

-809 GVLYKYMFE
+809 GV
-818 YLKRTIPQA
+818 
-827 KLNEGAK
+827 
-834 IAQSNFE
+834 
-841 SIKRAQI
+841 
-848 HNRPTEPLTEA
+848 
-859 EQKQDDEEMNA
+859 
-870 AISRGQMLA
+870 
-879 QDEDTNMEDVQSD
+879 
-892 AHLRAALPSS
+892 
-902 SVVIIRDSR
+902 
-911 VLGRQ
+911 
-916 VPASPLSSL
+916 
-925 APNTQFVEPPSAEAL
+925 
-940 NLREEVAQL
+940 
-949 MQENEQLKAH
+949 
-959 KASKTPEAPTEA
+959 
-971 PKPKRRQ
+971 
-978 LGVVPT
+978 
-984 PGTRVS
+984 
-990 VRYQLTPD
+990 
-998 DQDYE
+998 
-1003 GTVGERLDGRARA
+1003 
-1016 MVKFDDGSERPID
+1016 
-1029 FAVPGISITRAP
+1029 
-1041 PELAELFD
+1041 
-1049 VLEASQSGGAKQADF
+1049 
-1064 LINLH
+1064 
-1069 KLLTNQEY
+1069 
-1077 SNIISWTF
+1077 
-1085 DNDGN
+1085 
-1090 ILILLKDKLLV
+1090 
-1101 AKEVCPRSTNID
+1101 
-1113 FHSCARQFCNYGFKT
+1113 
-1128 VSRKKIQRIG
+1128 
-1138 ENELVFSNP
+1138 
-1147 KVKSIDDILTLE
+1147 
-1159 RKISTKCRKSPTID
+1159 
-1173 DGDRVANVLAQLNN
+1173 
-1187 PSPQSTDMDN
+1187 
-1197 NEAANVLASIANISD
+1197 
-1212 ENTEDL
+1212 
-1218 DRRTT
+1218 
-1223 YLQNLNTN
+1223 
-1231 NEHSLKIALLIES
+1231 
-1244 LKNHV
+1244 
-1249 IDENQ
+1249 
-1254 TNQIK
+1254 
-1259 QKQNELWQSLKEIEL
+1259 
-1274 DNTKRKDILYKYM
+1274 LYKYM

-1344 RGQILAQD
+1344 RGQMLAQD

-1358 DVQSPNTQFV
+1358 DVQSAPTPKRMQV
-1368 EEQEPWW
+1368 GVDWVLDEKEE
-1375 KKSGITDKAL
+1375 
-1385 LRLHSEPVD
+1385 
-1394 GHMIEVWSLDHWKLG
+1394 
-1409 RAVRKKGRS
+1409 
-1418 QVVLKAPLN
+1418 
-1427 SPSSRVAETV
+1427 SSA
-1437 RQIVTQVDYI
+1437 
-1447 DGTSV
+1447 
-1452 DELLHRGDWKQRQN
+1452 
-1466 PDYGIKDSENYL
+1466 
-1478 LNLGSDNPKYWRYAK
+1478 
-1493 SRRSAKSNSGS
+1493 S

-1586 SIFDRQHTNQESS
+1586 SVFDRQRDVESL

-1615 KNSKYGFIHTFD
+1615 KDTRFGFIHTFD

-1664 IKLIESAWNRK
+1664 IKLIEPAWNRK

-1681 YNNDKQYGFIKS
+1681 YNNDKQYGFIEA

-1699 EVFVHISEINQLV
+1699 HIFVHISEINQLV

-1727 GKAVAKKVKIINDEI
+1727 GKAVAKKVKIINDKIDDEI

-1761 LMDLIFERDR
+1761 LMELIFERDR
-1771 IMREREK
+1771 IMRERQK